1 MSLHEY
7 PKKPGISRF
16 VAPWDTSGWYFMA
29 EHFAPGCRIYS
40 NADITVTECPEILM
54 GCDYIVTYDSATDG
68 FDDKQEVDFFIEQT
82 GEVYA
87 ALDADAPAD
96 FPTGFARTDLVV
108 RTDAGDTYRLFMRP
122 YARGAHVHLDAFSSP
137 GRHFFVAFR
146 PTETETKKPLPEAK
160 RFSVAER
167 HETRETCW
175 FVHDCFARANL
186 SGYDCR
192 GDVRV
197 CAEADNPKRHY
208 LRLQSGAGISCACE
222 TSGQD
227 ELSMALDV
235 PAGTAAL
242 NFAGVTVQLGSAQ
255 ASINGQNVP
264 DIADKGYG
272 VKEGIPQ
279 LILAGASVDDVYVI
293 VLFSTFVG
301 MMQGEG
307 ASILKFVNIPI
318 SIFLGIAI
326 GLLIGVLLA
335 YFFKKMHIRDTSKVL
350 IILSISFLLV
360 VMEDKLL
367 TPITFSALIAIMF
380 IGIGLQ
386 KKRETVAK
394 RLSVKYG
401 KLWVAAEVFLFVLVG
416 ATVNIGYLGKVG
428 VKALIVIIGA
438 LVFRMFGVFVCLLG
452 TSLKRKE
459 RLFTMLAYTPKATVQ
474 AAIGGIPLAL
484 GFTCGD
490 LVLTVAV
497 LAIVLTAPL
506 GAFAIDLSYKK
517 LLNR

>member
-1 MSLHEY
+1 MLLSIALILTLGMFMGWICQKIKLPSLLGMLITGIVLGPY
-7 PKKPGISRF
+7 VLNLLDDSILGISAELRKIALIIILTRAGLGLDLSGLKKIGRPAVLMCF
-16 VAPWDTSGWYFMA
+16 VPASFELIGMILLAPK
-29 EHFAPGCRIYS
+29 
-40 NADITVTECPEILM
+40 LM
-54 GCDYIVTYDSATDG
+54 GLTVL
-68 FDDKQEVDFFIEQT
+68 E
-82 GEVYA
+82 A
-87 ALDADAPAD
+87 AIMGAVLAAVSPA
-96 FPTGFARTDLVV
+96 VV
-108 RTDAGDTYRLFMRP
+108 VPRMVKLM
-122 YARGAHVHLDAFSSP
+122 
-137 GRHFFVAFR
+137 
-146 PTETETKKPLPEAK
+146 
-160 RFSVAER
+160 
-167 HETRETCW
+167 
-175 FVHDCFARANL
+175 
-186 SGYDCR
+186 
-192 GDVRV
+192 
-197 CAEADNPKRHY
+197 
-208 LRLQSGAGISCACE
+208 
-222 TSGQD
+222 D
-227 ELSMALDV
+227 E
-235 PAGTAAL
+235 
-242 NFAGVTVQLGSAQ
+242 
-255 ASINGQNVP
+255 
-264 DIADKGYG
+264 GYG

-360 VMEDKLL
+360 VMEDKLS